1 MTSADGTAIGF
12 DQSGTGPAVILVQGA
27 LMDRA
32 DPVMT
37 GIAAGLS
44 RWFTVFN
51 YDRRGR
57 GDSGDTRPYAV
68 ERETEDLAALIAAAG
83 GSAAVFG
90 GSSGAGLAVQ
100 AAARNPA
107 ITRLALWEPPYHVD
121 DTAPRLPHD
130 FAAQLDDL
138 VTAGRRA
145 DAVELFMVRAAEAS
159 PRDVAAMRGQP
170 FWPAMEAAARTL
182 AYEAS
187 RHGAGQRA
195 SRGPAGRHRPAHP
208 GAQRRCQPGL
218 DGPRGKGRRRTLYPG
233 PCTGCW
239 KDSRTTWRPRP
250 SSRNCWSSSSPPD
263 RAAAYPGSR
272 TPKPVAASFSRTWP
286 GACRSATLAALS
298 SSSWPSRAA

>member
-1 MTSADGTAIGF
+1 MSGIQTGAVTSADGTAIGF

-27 LMDRA
+27 LMNRS

-37 GIAAGLS
+37 GIADGLS

-68 ERETEDLAALIAAAG
+68 QRETDDLAALIAVAG

-90 GSSGAGLAVQ
+90 GSSGAGLVVQ

-121 DTAPRLPHD
+121 DTAPSLPPD

-145 DAVELFMVRAAEAS
+145 DAVELFLVRAAEAS

-170 FWPAMEAAARTL
+170 FWPAMEAAAQTL
-182 AYEAS
+182 AYEAFVMGPDNELPS
-187 RHGAGQRA
+187 SLLAGIAQPTLVLNGGASPAWMGRA
-195 SRGPAGRHRPAHP
+195 GKAVANAIP
-208 GAQRRCQPGL
+208 GAVHRVLEGQPH
-218 DGPRGKGRRRTLYPG
+218 Y
-233 PCTGCW
+233 
-239 KDSRTTWRPRP
+239 
-250 SSRNCWSSSSPPD
+250 
-263 RAAAYPGSR
+263 
-272 TPKPVAASFSRTWP
+272 VAPEAIVPELLEFLVT
-286 GACRSATLAALS
+286 A
-298 SSSWPSRAA
+298 